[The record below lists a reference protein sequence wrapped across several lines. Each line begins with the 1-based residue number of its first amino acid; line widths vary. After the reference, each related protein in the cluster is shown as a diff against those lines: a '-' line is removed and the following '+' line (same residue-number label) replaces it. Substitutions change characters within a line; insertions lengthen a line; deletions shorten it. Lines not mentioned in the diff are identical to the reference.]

1 VELARN
7 GKGGF
12 MAEELQSLID
22 RIQQDGVAK
31 ADAEARRIVAAA
43 NEQAAGIMR
52 DAETRAKALLAQAE
66 QEART
71 FGERA
76 DKALEQAARDVV
88 LQVQEAVT
96 QTLQALV
103 ATRVGEAL
111 APDTLK
117 QMLLK
122 VVQAYCGKEGDCSQI
137 DLLVS
142 PADQKSIVEFFLKE
156 YRDSIDRGVEIHAD
170 TGVVKGFRVSIENA
184 QLHHDFTQ
192 KEIAAALGRLLRPR
206 LAEIMK
212 RAVTAA

>member
-1 VELARN
+1 
-7 GKGGF
+7 

-22 RIQQDGVAK
+22 RIQQDGIAK
-31 ADAEARRIVAAA
+31 ADAEARRITTTAG
-43 NEQAAGIMR
+43 EQAAVILR
-52 DAETRAKALLAQAE
+52 DAETRAKAIVTQAE
-66 QEART
+66 QDART

-96 QTLQALV
+96 QTLQGIV
-103 ATRVGEAL
+103 ATRVSEAL
-111 APDTLK
+111 SADTLK

-122 VVQAYCGKEGDCSQI
+122 LVQSYCGREGDCSQI

-142 PADQKSIVEFFLKE
+142 PADQAAIVDYFLKE
-156 YRDSIDRGVEIHAD
+156 YRDAIDRGVEIHAD
-170 TGVVKGFRVSIENA
+170 AGVVKGFRVSIENA

-192 KEIAAALGRLLRPR
+192 KEIAGALGRLLRPR

-212 RAVTAA
+212 RAVAGA

>member
-1 VELARN
+1 
-7 GKGGF
+7 

-22 RIQQDGVAK
+22 RIQQDGIAK
-31 ADAEARRIVAAA
+31 AEVEARRIVAAA
-43 NEQAAGIMR
+43 NEQVAGLVR
-52 DAETRAKALLAQAE
+52 DAESRAKTILTQAE
-66 QEART
+66 QDART

-96 QTLQALV
+96 QTLQAIV

-111 APDTLK
+111 SPDTLK

-122 VVQAYCGKEGDCSQI
+122 LVQSYCGHQGDCSQI

-142 PADQKSIVEFFLKE
+142 PADQKAIVDYFLKE
-156 YRDSIDRGVEIHAD
+156 YRDAIDRGVEIHAD
-170 TGVVKGFRVSIENA
+170 AGVVKGFRVSIENA

-192 KEIAAALGRLLRPR
+192 KEIADALGRLLRPR
-206 LAEIMK
+206 LADIMK
-212 RAVTAA
+212 RAVTGA